1 MPVTHIEEHPAP
13 ARIAAVFRSTT
24 PAQLRRHV
32 QEAGDALP
40 AELRQLL
47 LDAAAE
53 LEGSEHAHTELVD
66 QKQVLQRALA
76 QCQSNLRAALANRAP
91 R

>member
-1 MPVTHIEEHPAP
+1 MPLTTTDARAMP
-13 ARIAAVFRSTT
+13 ARIPVALRSIT
-24 PAQLRRHV
+24 PDQLRRHV
-32 QEAGDALP
+32 QAAGDRLP

-53 LEGSEHAHTELVD
+53 LEGSEQAYAALVD
-66 QKQVLQRALA
+66 QKQALQRALT